1 MGLHFIGGERIQK
14 GKGIGGLLRFASKLF
29 LPISR
34 VAKKAIQSNTGKKIV
49 DAVKEQAIDSSIN
62 LASDIV
68 QGKDIKE
75 SFKNEFDNVKDKT
88 KIKAVEIGL
97 DYLKGKSAKRR
108 KKEKKQ
114 KLKKTNTVKNRGRV
128 RDIFS

>member
-1 MGLHFIGGERIQK
+1 MGLYFVGGERLQK
-14 GKGIGGLLRFASKLF
+14 GKGIGGLMRFASKLF

-62 LASDIV
+62 IATDIAK
-68 QGKDIKE
+68 GKDLKG
-75 SFKNEFDNVKDKT
+75 SLSNELENVKDKT
-88 KIKAVEIGL
+88 KRKAVEIGL
-97 DYLKGKSAKRR
+97 DFLNEKSAKNR
-108 KKEKKQ
+108 KKQVQ
-114 KLKKTNTVKNRGRV
+114 KSSKKTKVKRRGKV

>member
-1 MGLHFIGGERIQK
+1 MGLYFVGGERLQK
-14 GKGIGGLLRFASKLF
+14 GKGIGGLMRFASKLF

-62 LASDIV
+62 IATDIAK
-68 QGKDIKE
+68 GKDLKD
-75 SFKNEFDNVKDKT
+75 SFSNEIENVKDKT
-88 KIKAVEIGL
+88 KRKAVEIGL
-97 DYLKGKSAKRR
+97 DYLNEKSAKNR
-108 KKEKKQ
+108 KKQVKSKKS
-114 KLKKTNTVKNRGRV
+114 KVKRRGKV

>member
-1 MGLHFIGGERIQK
+1 MGLYFVGGERLQK
-14 GKGIGGLLRFASKLF
+14 GRGIGGLMRFASKLF

-62 LASDIV
+62 IATDIAK
-68 QGKDIKE
+68 GKDLKG
-75 SFKNEFDNVKDKT
+75 SLSNELENVKDKT
-88 KIKAVEIGL
+88 KRKAVEIGL
-97 DYLKGKSAKRR
+97 DFLNEKSAKNR
-108 KKEKKQ
+108 KKQVQ
-114 KLKKTNTVKNRGRV
+114 KSSKKTKVKRRGKV

>member
-1 MGLHFIGGERIQK
+1 M
-14 GKGIGGLLRFASKLF
+14 RFASKLF

-62 LASDIV
+62 IATDIAK
-68 QGKDIKE
+68 GKDLKG
-75 SFKNEFDNVKDKT
+75 SLSNELENVKDKT
-88 KIKAVEIGL
+88 KRKAVEIGL
-97 DYLKGKSAKRR
+97 DFLNEKSAKNR
-108 KKEKKQ
+108 KKQVQ
-114 KLKKTNTVKNRGRV
+114 KSSKKTKVKRRGKV

>member
-1 MGLHFIGGERIQK
+1 MGLYFVGGERIQK
-14 GKGIGGLLRFASKLF
+14 GRGIGGLLRFASKLF

-62 LASDIV
+62 IASDIAK
-68 QGKDIKE
+68 GKDLKG
-75 SFKNEFDNVKDKT
+75 SFSNEFENVKDKT
-88 KIKAVEIGL
+88 KRKAVEIGL
-97 DYLKGKSAKRR
+97 DYLKEKSAKNR
-108 KKEKKQ
+108 KKQDEK
-114 KLKKTNTVKNRGRV
+114 LTKKPKVKRRGKV